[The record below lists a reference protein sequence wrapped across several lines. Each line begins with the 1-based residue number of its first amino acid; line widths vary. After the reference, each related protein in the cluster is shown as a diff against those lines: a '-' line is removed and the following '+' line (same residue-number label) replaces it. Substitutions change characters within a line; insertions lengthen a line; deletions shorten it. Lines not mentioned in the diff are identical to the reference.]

1 MCFKSQVPILK
12 MILFYNIIFTMRSLI
27 VDNKFNNKKLDKF
40 LFSKFNGLTYNTF
53 FKALRKKDIRIN
65 DIKVNE
71 NVTLNVG
78 DKVSVYITDDK
89 LFFREFNVIYEDNN
103 ILVIDKPQNLETT
116 GDNSLTSIIKESYG
130 ANVEPCHRL
139 DRNTS
144 GLVIFA
150 KNSESLNILL
160 EKFKNM
166 EIEKHYKAK
175 VYGIPKKDSCTLTA
189 YLFKDKKKSIVYISD
204 TPEKGYSKIIT
215 SYKILE
221 KNLKENY
228 SILDVTLHTG
238 KTHQIRAHL
247 AHIGHPIIGDGKYG
261 NNEINKK
268 FGVKSQELDAYKI
281 IFNFSTDAKILN
293 YLKGF
298 SIQK

>member
-1 MCFKSQVPILK
+1 MYEPLNNASKLFLLISNFPSTNTS
-12 MILFYNIIFTMRSLI
+12 ILFN
-27 VDNKFNNKKLDKF
+27 
-40 LFSKFNGLTYNTF
+40 
-53 FKALRKKDIRIN
+53 
-65 DIKVNE
+65 
-71 NVTLNVG
+71 
-78 DKVSVYITDDK
+78 
-89 LFFREFNVIYEDNN
+89 
-103 ILVIDKPQNLETT
+103 
-116 GDNSLTSIIKESYG
+116 
-130 ANVEPCHRL
+130 
-139 DRNTS
+139 
-144 GLVIFA
+144 
-150 KNSESLNILL
+150 
-160 EKFKNM
+160 KFKNH
-166 EIEKHYKAK
+166 EIKKYYKAL
-175 VYGIPKKDSCTLTA
+175 VYGIPKVKTA
-189 YLFKDKKKSIVYISD
+189 KLEAFLFKDNKKSIVYISD

-221 KNLKENY
+221 KIFKENY

>member
-1 MCFKSQVPILK
+1 
-12 MILFYNIIFTMRSLI
+12 MRSLI

-130 ANVEPCHRL
+130 TNVEPCHRL

-221 KNLKENY
+221 KNFKENY

-268 FGVKSQELDAYKI
+268 FGVKSQELDAYK
-281 IFNFSTDAKILN
+281 KILN